1 MKDSYFE
8 VRIPYNKE
16 NCGEIETM
24 LVMYGGLSWLDEEGK
39 FIVCLESK
47 EEANELKKYIEGNEE
62 IFVKGVEVKKLVN
75 KDWNSEWEKTIKPVK
90 IGKKM
95 IVYPSWLK
103 EELGDTTGKILIEI
117 DPKTAFGTGH
127 NETTQIV
134 LELMANYLKGDEEK
148 LLDYGCGT
156 AILAIAGTKLGIAR
170 AVAIDNDPEAIP
182 VAEECIRKNAV
193 SDKIELQCANIDG
206 IEEEEFDVICANII
220 SSVIL
225 ENIEHISAKAAK
237 GAKLFISGVLMSE
250 DQDIMDHLFSYDFD
264 IEDIMSKGE
273 WMGIYAVR
281 R

>member
-47 EEANELKKYIEGNEE
+47 DEANELKKYIENSEE
-62 IFVKGVEVKKLVN
+62 TFVKGVEVKKLVN
-75 KDWNSEWEKTIKPVK
+75 KDWNSEWEKSIKPVE

-103 EELGDTTGKILIEI
+103 EELGDTTGKIRIEI

-182 VAEECIRKNAV
+182 VAEECIKKNAE
-193 SDKIELQCANIDG
+193 SDKIELHCANIDE